1 MYPMKLDCGYY
12 GKAIVPQDVFSKLN
26 PGFFISSSTDTV
38 KFMCANRNEIRH
50 LRSLGIDA
58 TDDYDWFKIVRA

>member
-1 MYPMKLDCGYY
+1 MTLDGSYY
-12 GKAIVPQDVFSKLN
+12 GKAIVPSNVFNQLN
-26 PGFFISSSTDTV
+26 PGFFISQSNDTV
-38 KFMCANRNEIRH
+38 KYMCANQNEIRH